1 MKYLLLMLTLLSFFS
16 FTPAQ
21 TQNNEVTTIVVLP
34 FDAISSAQS
43 YGLSLPIA
51 VARHLNVIDNV
62 YVPPVGDVFLLI
74 RRLQAEG
81 NLSVARLAEAYQA
94 DYIVSGKIDLLNNDN
109 LLARVQLGFANSQET
124 IAGEQLELNL
134 NTPQEVVES
143 TLLAVIS
150 SLNLNPSTRDRNE
163 IEAIL
168 AQLPSLTALPVVTE
182 SASRIQVP
190 NFSRLQAVAELEP
203 YSSWVLTERARAA
216 TLNNTL
222 GSARSLA
229 EDAVSY
235 NASDI
240 EAWLVLAQIAAVQND
255 VQRSQEAVTQ
265 VLSLNPNYAEGLEQQ
280 GQLSAQAGNSGAA
293 QSQLIQALALNP
305 RLVDGYIALAGV
317 QTGAVSLQT
326 IRQGIS
332 ALPEARELQRAFVA
346 RASELG
352 DSAGAQ
358 DYVRNLVNQST
369 NPRDY
374 ELLSLLDDSQVV
386 LQLAQEGQRRFP
398 NAVEPYLAEASA
410 YLQQGDSASAISRLE
425 TALSLNPDNI
435 TLRNQLALTYARQG
449 NLEQATTLLK
459 ESNQSSTVQYNLAQ
473 IYLEAE
479 QPQAA
484 VDALEPFL
492 SSYAN
497 DPEALQLYA
506 LALAQLG
513 RRDQALNS
521 LERARELAPNDS
533 EIQNFIQQ
541 LENAPASSAASNN
554 DTTNVEDISGL
565 TVQQREIFER
575 AIAQLEA
582 GQAENAL
589 AELSNARAYG
599 DSAVLAF
606 YAGVAAQASQQL
618 QVAIDN
624 YQTALTLA
632 GDNSLVLNN
641 LGFAYYQQGEFNTAL
656 AYLQQAVALDDSN
669 AQAQLNLALIQYSQ
683 GNIADAALPLER
695 ALALEPQ
702 LADTEVT
709 ITQTDN
715 SDNSSQQIQTTL
727 RDLQADIAQRSQGGT
742 EVVEGFDSFIAEA
755 ALPYFQDGLAALQAG
770 DFTLASD
777 AFSQAQVYGDN
788 PVIAFY
794 QGFSQQALGNYGE
807 AISAYERA
815 LVDAPE
821 NAVLLN
827 NLGMC
832 HYFMN
837 DTERSLGYLARAIQ
851 ADDSNVRAQVNL
863 GLVNYSLG
871 RYRSAIKPL
880 ERALELDPQIAAA
893 ELELSDGQVLTFA
906 QLLAESQAAAT
917 P

>member
-425 TALSLNPDNI
+425 TALSLNPDDI

-541 LENAPASSAASNN
+541 LENAPTSSAASNN

-565 TVQQREIFER
+565 TAQQREIFER

-715 SDNSSQQIQTTL
+715 SDDSSQQIQTTL

>member
-541 LENAPASSAASNN
+541 LENAPTSSAASNN

-565 TVQQREIFER
+565 TAQQREIFER